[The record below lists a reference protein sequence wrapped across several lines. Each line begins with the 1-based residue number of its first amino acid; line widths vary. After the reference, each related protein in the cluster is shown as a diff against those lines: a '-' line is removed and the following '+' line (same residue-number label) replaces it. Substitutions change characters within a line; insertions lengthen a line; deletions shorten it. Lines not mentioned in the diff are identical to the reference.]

1 LTQTESDA
9 TVLTYNA
16 LWSWWNQDGRS
27 VVVDA
32 GFDAEADGTIHP
44 IPGQGFKGLEWTD
57 EVLEIHNAERASFG
71 VKPLKWDTALAAGAK
86 TYAQTCSLK
95 PSLTR
100 GLGESLAMGTG
111 VDARNAPK
119 MLAAIWANEIFDWN
133 CTTDK
138 CSSGLCNHHRQM
150 VWAETTKVGCG
161 FAACSTGFSLVCRY
175 DVAGN
180 VGSRHPLDS
189 LGPRTQVCAE
199 QPGFAV
205 SKKTRSVEAWGSWG
219 GGAGNLL
226 AACLSG
232 YGLFTTGSWGGSVG
246 GSSWSGSSGGAGWG
260 SDGQGW
266 GSASSGSSWGSSK
279 GWRWDSESTWGSG
292 GASVCGGSVAKSG
305 WKRSWGSSSSGWN
318 TQTSVC
324 GGAAKSGWKRTWG
337 SSGCESKGWGAS
349 GSLSWGGSTPDCG
362 GWSVGQ
368 LGWGGGR
375 AGWGS
380 SSGGGWRVEGSAG
393 AQGFSVK
400 IGGQNVQ
407 TRNPVLEWY
416 NVDGRSARVDP
427 GVQTKEDGTVVAL
440 SDSSVSGTHYIGA
453 LPRNTAIVVIV
464 VCCCVGILLLV
475 LVAAFVVKKRRAS
488 YVDTV

>member
-9 TVLTYNA
+9 TVLSYNA
-16 LWSWWNQDGRS
+16 LWAWWNKDGRS
-27 VVVDA
+27 VMVDA

-71 VKPLKWDTALAAGAK
+71 VKPLKWDSALAAGAK
-86 TYAQTCSLK
+86 AYAQACSLK

-100 GLGESLAMGTG
+100 GLGESLAIGNG

-138 CSSGLCNHHRQM
+138 CSSGLCSHHRQM

-161 FAACSTGFSLVCRY
+161 FAPCSDGFALVCRY

-180 VGSRHPLDS
+180 VGSRHPLESMGANRCD
-189 LGPRTQVCAE
+189 E
-199 QPGFAV
+199 QPAFATDTV
-205 SKKTRSVEAWGSWG
+205 TKTRSVAGWKKKYWG
-219 GGAGNLL
+219 GGCGNLL

-232 YGLFTTGSWGGSVG
+232 YGLFSSSSWGGSTG
-246 GSSWSGSSGGAGWG
+246 GWSGSSGGIGWG
-260 SDGQGW
+260 NSGQSSSGQGFRW
-266 GSASSGSSWGSSK
+266 GGEKSKWG
-279 GWRWDSESTWGSG
+279 GG
-292 GASVCGGSVAKSG
+292 GASICGSGKSHWG
-305 WKRSWGSSSSGWN
+305 KRSWGSKSSGW
-318 TQTSVC
+318 
-324 GGAAKSGWKRTWG
+324 GSG
-337 SSGCESKGWGAS
+337 

-362 GWSVGQ
+362 GWSNGQ
-368 LGWGGGR
+368 KGWGGGR
-375 AGWGS
+375 AGW
-380 SSGGGWRVEGSAG
+380 RVEGDVG
-393 AQGFSVK
+393 AQSFHIK
-400 IGGQNVQ
+400 MAGQTVQ

-427 GVQTKEDGTVVAL
+427 GVETKEDGTVVAL
-440 SDSSVSGTHYIGA
+440 SDSEVSGTHYIGA

-464 VCCCVGILLLV
+464 VCCAVGVVLLA
-475 LVAAFVVKKRRAS
+475 LVAAFIIKKRKRS